1 MASSPLETK
10 TTRAGSR
17 NGPLRRD
24 LLSACTANILRVQP
38 YRVVRPRG
46 FARLPLQ
53 LETSP
58 RRRRASA
65 ALGPER
71 ARQSRRTALAVI
83 AGLAL
88 LLFSLAMF
96 RVWSA
101 IHAVSPRAQ
110 PQDLIALVQPKSDQ
124 PGSLGWKIKHDERIN
139 ILLLGYG
146 GPGHDGPYL
155 TDSVMVLSIRPATR
169 EAMMI
174 SLPRDLWVKIPALP
188 RNGFMLGKLNSAY
201 AIGTDH
207 KNYPNVRSE
216 WKTDTGGGDLAA
228 ATVSQVIGQPIDYWV
243 GVDFKAF
250 REVVDALGGIQV
262 NVPTALDDPYF
273 PAGESTGMMHIHF
286 DPGWQQFGGER
297 ALEYARSRETTSDF
311 DRSRRQQLVMLA
323 VRQRV
328 FSLNAIPRMLS
339 VLGALQDNVRTN
351 LRPADMQQ
359 LTDLAGH
366 LKDQDIRRVAID
378 TSNFLRSGTGSGGQY
393 ILQPLDPTYGALQRY
408 VARALPDR
416 QTLARQVAFQVQNG
430 SGHYWLPYGTGT
442 PASIM
447 ASLLLASGWQ
457 ATVGPTTTQRV
468 AQTQILDGSGGS
480 ASATVAWLAEYFGG
494 VVTTIAAPASGPT
507 VTVLLGS
514 DFTLKTFPAPTR

>member
-1 MASSPLETK
+1 MRQYGRT
-10 TTRAGSR
+10 
-17 NGPLRRD
+17 
-24 LLSACTANILRVQP
+24 
-38 YRVVRPRG
+38 VV
-46 FARLPLQ
+46 
-53 LETSP
+53 
-58 RRRRASA
+58 
-65 ALGPER
+65 
-71 ARQSRRTALAVI
+71 AVI

-88 LLFSLAMF
+88 LGCGLAVF

-101 IHAVSPRAQ
+101 IHAISPRAQ
-110 PQDLIALVQPKSDQ
+110 PQDLIALIQAKNDQ
-124 PGSLGWKIKHDERIN
+124 PGSVGWKIKHDERIN

-155 TDSVMVLSIRPATR
+155 TDSIMVLTIRPAMR

-188 RNGFMLGKLNSAY
+188 RNGYMMGKLNSAF

-207 KNYPNVRSE
+207 NDYPNVRTE

-228 ATVSQVIGQPIDYWV
+228 ATVSQLIGQPVDYWV

-250 REVVDALGGIQV
+250 RDVVNALGGV
-262 NVPTALDDPYF
+262 RVDVPTALDDPYF
-273 PAGESTGMMHIHF
+273 PAGESYGMMRIHF
-286 DPGWQQFGGER
+286 NAGWQQFDGER

-339 VLGALQDNVRTN
+339 LLSALQENVRTN
-351 LRPADMQQ
+351 LRPGDMQQ
-359 LTDLAGH
+359 LGDLAG
-366 LKDQDIRRVAID
+366 KIKVEDIRRVAID
-378 TSNFLRSGTGSGGQY
+378 TSNLLRSGTGSNGQY

-408 VARALPDR
+408 LAKALPDR
-416 QTLARQVAFQVQNG
+416 STLASQVPFQVQNG
-430 SGHYWLPYGTGT
+430 SGRYWLPYGVGT

-447 ASLLLASGWQ
+447 TSLLQAQGWQ
-457 ATVGPTTTQRV
+457 ASVGPATTQRV
-468 AQTQILDGSGGS
+468 AQTQILDGSGGR
-480 ASATVAWLAEYFGG
+480 AAGTIAWLQDYFGAA
-494 VVTTIAAPASGPT
+494 VTTVAAPASGPT

-514 DFTLKTFPAPTR
+514 DFTMKTFPAPTR

>member
-1 MASSPLETK
+1 VRQYGRT
-10 TTRAGSR
+10 
-17 NGPLRRD
+17 
-24 LLSACTANILRVQP
+24 
-38 YRVVRPRG
+38 VV
-46 FARLPLQ
+46 
-53 LETSP
+53 
-58 RRRRASA
+58 
-65 ALGPER
+65 
-71 ARQSRRTALAVI
+71 AVI

-88 LLFSLAMF
+88 LGCGLAVF

-101 IHAVSPRAQ
+101 IHAISPRAQ
-110 PQDLIALVQPKSDQ
+110 PQDLIALIQAKNDQ
-124 PGSLGWKIKHDERIN
+124 PGSVGWKIKHDERIN

-155 TDSVMVLSIRPATR
+155 TDSIMVLTIRPAMR

-188 RNGFMLGKLNSAY
+188 RNGYMMGKLNSAF

-207 KNYPNVRSE
+207 NDYPNVRTE

-228 ATVSQVIGQPIDYWV
+228 ATVSQLIGQPVDYWV

-250 REVVDALGGIQV
+250 RDVVNALGGV
-262 NVPTALDDPYF
+262 RVDVPTALDDPYF
-273 PAGESTGMMHIHF
+273 PAGESYGMMRIHF
-286 DPGWQQFGGER
+286 NAGWQQFDGER

-339 VLGALQDNVRTN
+339 LLSALQENVRTN
-351 LRPADMQQ
+351 LRPGDMQQ
-359 LTDLAGH
+359 LGDLAG
-366 LKDQDIRRVAID
+366 KIKVEDIRRVAID
-378 TSNFLRSGTGSGGQY
+378 TSNLLRSGTGSNGQY

-408 VARALPDR
+408 LAKALPDR
-416 QTLARQVAFQVQNG
+416 STLASQVPFQVQNG
-430 SGHYWLPYGTGT
+430 SGRYWLPYGVGT

-447 ASLLLASGWQ
+447 TSLLQAQGWQ
-457 ATVGPTTTQRV
+457 ASVGPATTQRV
-468 AQTQILDGSGGS
+468 AQTQILDGSGGR
-480 ASATVAWLAEYFGG
+480 AAGTVAWLQDYFGAA
-494 VVTTIAAPASGPT
+494 VTTVAAPASGPT

-514 DFTLKTFPAPTR
+514 DFTMKTFPAPTR